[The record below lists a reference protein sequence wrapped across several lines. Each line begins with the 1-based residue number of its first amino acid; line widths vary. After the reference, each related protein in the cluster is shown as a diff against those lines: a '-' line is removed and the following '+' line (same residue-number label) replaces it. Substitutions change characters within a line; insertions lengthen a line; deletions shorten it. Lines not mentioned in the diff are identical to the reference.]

1 MIWIAAAS
9 RGLEESGSI
18 AAEGSGDTDN
28 RALLEE
34 LFVRREYNALVRP
47 VRASGAPIE
56 VQFETALIQIIAVDE
71 RNQTVKTNV
80 WLQVVRN

>member
-1 MIWIAAAS
+1 M
-9 RGLEESGSI
+9 
-18 AAEGSGDTDN
+18 
-28 RALLEE
+28 
-34 LFVRREYNALVRP
+34 RREYNALVRP

>member
-1 MIWIAAAS
+1 MVAATELGIA
-9 RGLEESGSI
+9 E
-18 AAEGSGDTDN
+18 D

-34 LFVRREYNALVRP
+34 LFMRREYNAQVRP
-47 VRASGAPIE
+47 ARASGAPLE

-80 WLQVVRN
+80 WLQMVRTYSELYSL